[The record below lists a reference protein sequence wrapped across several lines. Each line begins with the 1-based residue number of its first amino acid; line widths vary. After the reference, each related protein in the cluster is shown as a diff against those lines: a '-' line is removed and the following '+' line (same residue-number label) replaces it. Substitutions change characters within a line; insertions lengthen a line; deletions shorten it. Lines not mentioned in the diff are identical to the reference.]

1 MPLQSLPS
9 GKGGA
14 SLLRAVKAGAEGTEG
29 AEDAEGA
36 EGTEARRRET
46 LHAGQ
51 HCEMALYG
59 SLAPRKQARGRR
71 LRNLRSRCCPRV
83 QGVQPRAQHV

>member
-1 MPLQSLPS
+1 VPLQSLPS

-14 SLLRAVKAGAEGTEG
+14 SLLREPSKAGAEGTEG

-71 LRNLRSRCCPRV
+71 L
-83 QGVQPRAQHV
+83 